1 MSSNDNNDDVLD
13 EILGNVSSS
22 KEKQEKQIPDVQAD
36 KLEVANEKHSLVE
49 DGSEVLPGVGVDVG
63 TSNIV
68 VARQTKDGTFVNRYH
83 RDMLY
88 PLEASDETQD
98 LLDRSDYL
106 YVKAGNKFY
115 IVGDDALKL
124 KNAINEGDIVRPMK
138 DGLLNPSL
146 KESSELLF
154 YIIKAVVGDPIVENE
169 PLRFSV
175 PANPVD
181 KDYDNKFHQLV
192 LTNFFKKMGY
202 DPKPVNEAMAICYD
216 CNPIMKSDEDGD
228 VPLSGVS
235 CSCGGGMTNIA
246 LSFKGMELNAFSVT
260 LSGDYIDESAAKVT
274 GVSSSKVLRQK
285 EKNLDLSSP
294 DMSDNVLSALY
305 IYYDEVTSRFLHQ
318 MSKAFSDKGTD
329 IEGSVEI
336 VVAGG
341 TSMPKGF
348 CEMIESKISDYNFP
362 FEIYRVR
369 HSETPFYSVSQ
380 GSCIR
385 AQADYKKKQA

>member
-1 MSSNDNNDDVLD
+1 MSNDILDDILREETEDESSVNTVNTVNTVNNK
-13 EILGNVSSS
+13 EIKKVEVENS
-22 KEKQEKQIPDVQAD
+22 KIEK
-36 KLEVANEKHSLVE
+36 E
-49 DGSEVLPGVGVDVG
+49 DTSEILPGVGVDVG

-88 PLEASDETQD
+88 PLEASEETQD

-124 KNAINEGDIVRPMK
+124 KNAINEGEIVRPMK

-154 YIIKAVVGDPIVENE
+154 YIIKAVVGDPIVPNE

-181 KDYDNKFHQLV
+181 QNYDNKFHQLI
-192 LTNFFKKMGY
+192 LTNFFKKLGY

-216 CNPIMKSDEDGD
+216 CNPIMKSEDEGD
-228 VPLSGVS
+228 VPLSGIS
-235 CSCGGGMTNIA
+235 LSSGGGMTNIA
-246 LSFKGMELNAFSVT
+246 LSFKGMELSAFSVT
-260 LSGDYIDESAAKVT
+260 KSGDYIDDSAAQVT
-274 GVSSSKVLRQK
+274 GVSSSKVLRKK
-285 EKNLDLSSP
+285 EKELDLANP
-294 DMSDNVLSALY
+294 DMSDNILSALW
-305 IYYDEVTSRFLHQ
+305 IYYDEITSRFLHQ
-318 MSKAFSDKGTD
+318 MSKAFTDKGTE
-329 IEGSVEI
+329 IEGDVEI

-341 TSMPKGF
+341 TSLPNGF
-348 CEMIESKISDYNFP
+348 CEMIQSKLSDYSFP
-362 FEIYRVR
+362 FKIYRVR

-380 GSCIR
+380 GSSIR
-385 AQADYKKKQA
+385 AQADYKKSLK